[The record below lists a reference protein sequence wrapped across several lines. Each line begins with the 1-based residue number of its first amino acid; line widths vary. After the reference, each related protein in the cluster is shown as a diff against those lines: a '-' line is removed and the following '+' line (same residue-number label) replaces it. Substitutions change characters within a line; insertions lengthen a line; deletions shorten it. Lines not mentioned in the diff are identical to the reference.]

1 MLAVIGGSGLAGL
14 GRMNVVRRQ
23 IVRTPYGDPSGPLV
37 VGEIGGAPV
46 LFLPRHGPGHV
57 LAPHR
62 VNYRAN
68 IWALRESGVTDIVAV
83 AAVGGIAANVGPGVI
98 AVPDQIIDYTYGR
111 EHTYC
116 DGSDRQVTHVD
127 FTRPYSDELRDQVLS
142 AAEGASVAVVAGGV
156 YGATQGP
163 RLETAAEIVRMQRD
177 GATLVGMTG
186 MPEAALARELSLRY
200 AHLCAASNWA
210 AGCGD
215 STRAISHANIDATL
229 DLAIGRVQEI
239 VAHLAMAYHKRTAN

>member
-1 MLAVIGGSGLAGL
+1 MT
-14 GRMNVVRRQ
+14 VVRRQ

-68 IWALRESGVTDIVAV
+68 VWALRESGATDIVAV
-83 AAVGGIAANVGPGVI
+83 AAVGGMAPDVGPGAI
-98 AVPDQIIDYTYGR
+98 AVPEQIIDYTYGR

-116 DGSDRQVTHVD
+116 DGSDRQVTHID
-127 FTRPYSDELRDQVLS
+127 FTRPYSDELREQLLAAAQS
-142 AAEGASVAVVAGGV
+142 AGVAAVSGGV

-163 RLETAAEIVRMQRD
+163 RLETAAEIARMQRD

-200 AHLCAASNWA
+200 AHLCVVSNWA

-215 STRAISHANIDATL
+215 SRRAISHDGIDTTL
-229 DLAIGRVQEI
+229 DRAIGRVQEI
-239 VAHLAMAYHKRTAN
+239 IAQLALAYRSRSDD